1 VANVRR
7 KTNITDLAK
16 VHKVKAW
23 KILLYKAFEEE
34 DARSLEAIINIA
46 EAENKMVMAND

>member
-1 VANVRR
+1 MANIRR
-7 KTNITDLAK
+7 KTNIVDLAK

-23 KILLYKAFEEE
+23 KILMFKAFEEE

-46 EAENKMVMAND
+46 ESDNREVIEHG

>member
-1 VANVRR
+1 MANVRR
-7 KTNITDLAK
+7 KTNIKDLAN

-46 EAENKMVMAND
+46 ESEHKMVMAND

>member
-1 VANVRR
+1 MANVRR

-16 VHKVKAW
+16 VYKMKAW
-23 KILLYKAFEEE
+23 KLLLYKGFEEE

-46 EAENKMVMAND
+46 EAENRRVLENE